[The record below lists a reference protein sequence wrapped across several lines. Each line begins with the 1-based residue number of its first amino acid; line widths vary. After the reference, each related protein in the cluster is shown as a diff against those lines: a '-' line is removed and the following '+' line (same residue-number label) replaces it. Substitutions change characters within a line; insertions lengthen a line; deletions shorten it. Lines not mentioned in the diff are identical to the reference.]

1 MQEKKKASLVL
12 GILSIILGLLSP
24 VVSLI
29 LGIIGLVL
37 ANSHQKESGLDYKKE
52 KKSVHPRDCNF
63 CTSLYFRCHGIYTLK
78 KILKSFICLKLFLFY
93 PLFSK

>member
-1 MQEKKKASLVL
+1 MKEKKKASLVL

-37 ANSHQKESGLDYKKE
+37 ANSHQKESGLDYKTE
-52 KKSVHPRDCNF
+52 
-63 CTSLYFRCHGIYTLK
+63 
-78 KILKSFICLKLFLFY
+78 KILSILGIVLGIVISALICIVLISQL
-93 PLFSK
+93 SRIN

>member
-37 ANSHQKESGLDYKKE
+37 ANSHQKDWARNKD
-52 KKSVHPRDCNF
+52 R
-63 CTSLYFRCHGIYTLK
+63 T
-78 KILKSFICLKLFLFY
+78 
-93 PLFSK
+93 

>member
-1 MQEKKKASLVL
+1 MQEKKKTSLVL

-37 ANSHQKESGLDYKKE
+37 GNSHQKESGLDYKTE
-52 KKSVHPRDCNF
+52 
-63 CTSLYFRCHGIYTLK
+63 
-78 KILKSFICLKLFLFY
+78 KILNIVGLVVSVLNWILAIAIFFR
-93 PLFSK
+93 

>member
-37 ANSHQKESGLDYKKE
+37 ANSHQKESGLDYKRE
-52 KKSVHPRDCNF
+52 KNVHPRDCNF